1 MSVTWR
7 PAAIADR
14 MDMLDAAESLAYEKR
29 DPQIFVAA
37 LAQDLCIEDEG
48 SRLDGV
54 ATWQNLPGLL
64 GTHVYAGR
72 GGYWVLL
79 YRRTAQG
86 VEIERVRPSRTNW
99 KP

>member
-1 MSVTWR
+1 MSVAWR
-7 PAAIADR
+7 PAAITDR
-14 MDMLDAAESLAYEKR
+14 MNMLDAAESLAYEKR

-37 LAQDLCIEDEG
+37 LVQDQRIEDEG
-48 SRLDGV
+48 NQLDGV
-54 ATWQNLPGLL
+54 ATWQNLPGLP
-64 GTHVYAGR
+64 GTHVYTGR
-72 GGYWVLL
+72 GGQWVIL